1 MPAINMPISIAR
13 ESDDT
18 FVMTFRGM
26 VRKEDLDRT
35 QQQLIEAA
43 GPADS
48 VRLLVV
54 LDSFDGWASSSGW
67 GDLSFYVRYGDRI
80 ERIAIVGPERWRS
93 ESLMFAAADLRKA
106 PVEYFVE
113 SAMADARQ
121 WLST

>member
-1 MPAINMPISIAR
+1 MP
-13 ESDDT
+13 
-18 FVMTFRGM
+18 FRGM
-26 VRKEDLDRT
+26 VLKEDLDRT

-54 LDSFDGWASSSGW
+54 LDRFEGWASSSGW
-67 GDLSFYVRYGDRI
+67 GDLSFYVLYGDRVK
-80 ERIAIVGPERWRS
+80 RIAIVEPERWRS

-106 PVEYFVE
+106 PEVLAE